1 MAKNPHLELTNR
13 ILVCREYADLWQTY
27 FQFIGEDGL
36 HEKEFTEEEEEE
48 FQNILSLLSVN
59 HYKFEQLCGPDMGS
73 AGAVL
78 KIIAETPSLEV
89 VQKTPEATY
98 GRLLVDWHIAF
109 IDMNKAL
116 GRMLG
121 RMTPK
126 QMQKL
131 QEIEAAQESGAA
143 QQML

>member
-27 FQFIGEDGL
+27 FHFIGEDGF
-36 HEKEFTEEEEEE
+36 HEKEITEEEEEE
-48 FQNILSLLSVN
+48 FQNVLSLISVN
-59 HYKFEQLCGPDMGS
+59 HYKFEQLVGPDMGD

-78 KIIAETPSLEV
+78 KIVVETPSLDIT
-89 VQKTPEATY
+89 QKIPEATY
-98 GRLLVDWHIAF
+98 ARLLIDWHITF

-121 RMTPK
+121 RLTAK
-126 QMQKL
+126 QKLKL

-143 QQML
+143 ETTL